1 MNLSELKKGQS
12 GRVLKVVALPAL
24 RKRLLDMGVLAGEVI
39 RVEGVAPLGDPME
52 VLVRNYRLTLRKH
65 EVEGILVEEVR

>member
-1 MNLSELKKGQS
+1 MVCFPHDTVELVS
-12 GRVLKVVALPAL
+12 DLFR